1 MSNQT
6 ATKNQIEFIKKLEQA
21 STERGTI
28 LERFLNEKK
37 VMDVDELTIDD
48 ASKLIEELK
57 KVKTDEDNKSFATG
71 KQISLLNKLQDT
83 DERIRTTEQ
92 FLDEKQKETVNILS
106 VHEASELIDK
116 LMKLPSGSKPD
127 TAGSLV
133 TNKQL
138 NFIKSLQN
146 SEKRLEVTRT
156 FLIELKKSTIDELTR
171 SEASALIDSL
181 KES

>member
-6 ATKNQIEFIKKLEQA
+6 ATKNQIEFIKKLELA

-28 LERFLNEKK
+28 LENFLNEKK

-83 DERIRTTEQ
+83 DERIRITGQ

-116 LMKLPSGSKPD
+116 LMKLPSGTKQD
-127 TAGSLV
+127 TAGSLA
-133 TNKQL
+133 TDKQL
-138 NFIKSLQN
+138 KFVKSLQN

-156 FLIELKKSTIDELTR
+156 FLIELKKSTIEELTR